1 MSTSFAQIQLQ
12 ALQPGDADYA
22 HLLATAQPRAEQA
35 VGLPLQL
42 QVDRLDRLGDWAFL
56 LSRMRTP
63 DGSRI
68 DWKRSEYAEQAA
80 AGAMSERYAA
90 LFKRDEQGPWRL
102 VAQAVAPGDV
112 AWESWPQEF
121 GAPASLFG
129 Y

>member
-1 MSTSFAQIQLQ
+1 MSTSFAQAGLQ

-22 HLLATAQPRAEQA
+22 SLLALAQPRAEQQ

-42 QVDRLDRLGDWAFL
+42 QVDHLDRQGDWAFL
-56 LSRMRTP
+56 LSRMRAP
-63 DGSRI
+63 DGNRI
-68 DWKRSEYAEQAA
+68 DWKRSEYADQAA

-90 LFKRDEQGPWRL
+90 LFKRDDGQWRL
-102 VAQAVAPGDV
+102 IAQAVAPGDV
-112 AWESWPQEF
+112 AWETWPREH